1 MSPPELLTEIWSAI
15 LRSLVS
21 VPTLPEAPASVVV
34 TQPVAVC
41 AFVATVFLCPDDR
54 VVHPGEAFPPPLKGP
69 AVDSDKG
76 TRLVLGKSQA
86 KLLAQHLNR
95 RLVQFVG
102 LHAHILAP
110 KVPDSTR
117 SQKEL
122 WVCLGGN
129 RSPCWLGKMKKFTCR
144 YMNERGGWDRHAPLT
159 KVEATNVEEAA
170 RIFAKRYPSENPKI
184 EIASTWGATEVVY
197 NPVIRE
203 REQQQQA
210 KERERRAKDAIN
222 RQKDREQQRRT
233 KEERRAK
240 EEKRAKEAEEQQR
253 LESLQKLHSS
263 VESADGNLAG
273 LTYIELSALVEN
285 LKEFPSV
292 RDKISPEECAVREE
306 LYKMAFFDRKL
317 QAGLQTEQAELQ
329 TKQAELQTKQAELQ
343 TEQAELQTS
352 LLNQIASGQPT
363 AGAAGPGKSN
373 LARNAAMVGGLAAL
387 QKLTQIEENTGDV
400 SEGFGFD

>member
-184 EIASTWGATEVVY
+184 RIIFGLAGSQMAEVDNRERAQQLRLEKEENRAQEEASRIASL
-197 NPVIRE
+197 
-203 REQQQQA
+203 
-210 KERERRAKDAIN
+210 KELLRR
-222 RQKDREQQRRT
+222 
-233 KEERRAK
+233 
-240 EEKRAKEAEEQQR
+240 
-253 LESLQKLHSS
+253 
-263 VESADGNLAG
+263 VESTKGNMVGIFYDDLN
-273 LTYIELSALVEN
+273 ALVEN
-285 LKEFPSV
+285 LRDFPEI
-292 RDKISPEECAVREE
+292 RDELSPEECAVREK
-306 LYKMAFFDRKL
+306 LYKMAFFDRNL
-317 QAGLQTEQAELQ
+317 QAGLQAMTRFPPQSGKSPQSSPTRSSEVSEVVSCLEGIHFWV
-329 TKQAELQTKQAELQ
+329 KFMGVV
-343 TEQAELQTS
+343 
-352 LLNQIASGQPT
+352 LLISIILSVVILLLG
-363 AGAAGPGKSN
+363 GAAGY
-373 LARNAAMVGGLAAL
+373 
-387 QKLTQIEENTGDV
+387 
-400 SEGFGFD
+400 